1 MYDQYYRDYSLDRA
15 EDAPLCEK
23 CSQPMEPDADVDI
36 SYDTG
41 RPYISGWTAR
51 CANRNCPEP
60 PDS

>member
-1 MYDQYYRDYSLDRA
+1 MYEQYYRDYSLDRG
-15 EDAPLCEK
+15 EAPLCDK

-41 RPYISGWTAR
+41 HPYISGWTAR